1 MNIITIVLYELR
13 IMLRNRVNLILLLVM
28 PVAMIALMG
37 YAMKP
42 FLDAEAKGPDIFPVS
57 YADISKD
64 AIARSFDASIASV
77 AGEYGISEK
86 GLEIA
91 GIGLEKTASYK
102 FINVKEVK
110 NPEARTLDSFQFFGA
125 GMLIFFL
132 LTCSMGLG
140 INIINERA
148 DRVFFRIVSFPVTH
162 NQYLAGKAIGNALIG
177 FFQAASVILFTS
189 LVFKV
194 DWGNNYPGL
203 FLVVAELM
211 LVASGIAVIFSNLL
225 NSSKTLSTLLTVL
238 FWMMAFISGSFF
250 PLPVFEPIAGFM
262 INKWAFEVLTGFMTG
277 QGIMNVLNYLILL
290 LLIGLV
296 FWTAGVMLYKRR
308 VSNE

>member
-42 FLDAEAKGPDIFPVS
+42 FLNAEAKGPDKFPVS
-57 YADISKD
+57 YADSSKD

-86 GLEIA
+86 ELEVVRT
-91 GIGLEKTASYK
+91 GLEKTASNN
-102 FINVKEVK
+102 FVNVNEVK
-110 NPEARTLDSFQFFGA
+110 KPEVRTLDSFQFFGA

-132 LTCSMGLG
+132 LTCGMGLG

-203 FLVVAELM
+203 FLVIAELM
-211 LVASGIAVIFSNLL
+211 LIASGIAVIFSNLL

-238 FWMMAFISGSFF
+238 FWMMAFISGSFA
-250 PLPVFEPIAGFM
+250 PLPIFEPIAGYT
-262 INKWAFEVLTGFMTG
+262 INKWAFEAFTGFMTG

-290 LLIGLV
+290 LLTGLV
-296 FWTAGVMLYKRR
+296 FWAAGVMLYKRR